1 MKPIIRILLIVLLLV
16 LYSCKSI
23 ALYDTSTDYDFKF
36 DLYSQVKM
44 YFRANLKYPT
54 VNELWDYCWKITNEV
69 NDNTFLSFDDF
80 DKAAYKNVSG
90 REELLQHLSL
100 YKRKFRSNLRKEQ
113 CLFFG
118 RIKNGLKLSLI

>member
-54 VNELWDYCWKITNEV
+54 VNELWNYCWKITNEV
-69 NDNTFLSFDDF
+69 NDDTFLSFDDF
-80 DKAAYKNVSG
+80 DNIKMYQVGKSFC
-90 REELLQHLSL
+90 SIYL
-100 YKRKFRSNLRKEQ
+100 YIKRKFRSNLRKEQ

-118 RIKNGLKLSLI
+118 RIKMV

>member
-54 VNELWDYCWKITNEV
+54 VNELWKKGLMDLLSYLEEKKIP
-69 NDNTFLSFDDF
+69 
-80 DKAAYKNVSG
+80 AAVATSTRQSRGEKVLQMSG
-90 REELLQHLSL
+90 IAE
-100 YKRKFRSNLRKEQ
+100 YFAA
-113 CLFFG
+113 FIF
-118 RIKNGLKLSLI
+118 I

>member
-54 VNELWDYCWKITNEV
+54 VNELWNYCWKITNEV
-69 NDNTFLSFDDF
+69 MMTHFYHLMTLIRRHIKMYQVGKSFCSI
-80 DKAAYKNVSG
+80 Y
-90 REELLQHLSL
+90 L
-100 YKRKFRSNLRKEQ
+100 YIKRKFRSNLRKEQ

-118 RIKNGLKLSLI
+118 RIKMV

>member
-54 VNELWDYCWKITNEV
+54 VNELWNYCWKITNEV
-69 NDNTFLSFDDF
+69 NDDTFLSLMTLIRRHIKMYQVGKSFCSI
-80 DKAAYKNVSG
+80 Y
-90 REELLQHLSL
+90 L
-100 YKRKFRSNLRKEQ
+100 YIKRKFRSNLRKEQ

-118 RIKNGLKLSLI
+118 RIKMV

>member
-54 VNELWDYCWKITNEV
+54 VNELWNYC
-69 NDNTFLSFDDF
+69 
-80 DKAAYKNVSG
+80 AAKTMIHFYMPPYQSH
-90 REELLQHLSL
+90 QM
-100 YKRKFRSNLRKEQ
+100 
-113 CLFFG
+113 
-118 RIKNGLKLSLI
+118 IKMCHH

>member
-44 YFRANLKYPT
+44 YFQ
-54 VNELWDYCWKITNEV
+54 V
-69 NDNTFLSFDDF
+69 
-80 DKAAYKNVSG
+80 
-90 REELLQHLSL
+90 
-100 YKRKFRSNLRKEQ
+100 
-113 CLFFG
+113 
-118 RIKNGLKLSLI
+118 RI

>member
-54 VNELWDYCWKITNEV
+54 VNELWNYCWKITNEV
-69 NDNTFLSFDDF
+69 NHLMTLIRRHIKMYQVGKSFCSI
-80 DKAAYKNVSG
+80 Y
-90 REELLQHLSL
+90 L
-100 YKRKFRSNLRKEQ
+100 YIKRKFRSNLRKEQ

-118 RIKNGLKLSLI
+118 RIKMV